1 MTGRLANKVAIVTGG
16 GGGIGSATVLRFAQ
30 EGACVVVAD
39 IDEAAGQTSAAAAN
53 AAAASAGH
61 VAPSGAKS
69 PARVL
74 FLRLDAGDEASWRT
88 VIDAT
93 LRVFGSLQIVV
104 NNAAFRVPLT
114 LDQTTHALWKD
125 NQKVTA
131 DGVFLGTKLG
141 GEAISGNGAIVNVS
155 SIGAF
160 VGLPASFPY
169 SAAKGAVRALS
180 RSAALHFAATR
191 RNIRVNVVAP
201 GATLT
206 PAVDKQTH
214 LLAARD
220 GTTAQA
226 VVARLTAEVPLR
238 RMAQPREIAEAIL
251 FLASDEASFITGAE
265 LLVDGGA
272 TAI

>member
-1 MTGRLANKVAIVTGG
+1 MTGRLANKVAIITGG
-16 GGGIGSATVLRFAQ
+16 GGGIGRATVLRFAQ
-30 EGACVVVAD
+30 EGACVIVAD
-39 IDEAAGQTSAAAAN
+39 VDEAAGRASAAAA
-53 AAAASAGH
+53 G
-61 VAPSGAKS
+61 GGE
-69 PARVL
+69 RVR
-74 FLRLDAGDEASWRT
+74 FIRLDVSEEASWHNA
-88 VIDAT
+88 IAET
-93 LRVFGSLQIVV
+93 LRLFGTLQIVV
-104 NNAAFRVPLT
+104 NNAAFRIPVT
-114 LDQTTHALWKD
+114 IDQTTLALWHE

-141 GEAISGNGAIVNVS
+141 AEAITGNGAIVNVA

-180 RSAALHFAATR
+180 RSAALHFAATH

-201 GATLT
+201 GATFT
-206 PAVDKQTH
+206 QAVERQTYK
-214 LLAARD
+214 LAERE
-220 GTTAQA
+220 GTTAAA
-226 VVARLTAEVPLR
+226 VLARLISDVPLK
-238 RMAQPREIAEAIL
+238 RMAEPREIAEAIL